1 MGTAISKRLN
11 GPLPVAVLFVLIL
24 ASLFLFS
31 RATQN
36 SQVFGQLYLLLLAL
50 VIIELFVLAVLIGLN
65 LQRLLRQ
72 FRNRATGSR
81 ITARLVV
88 MFIALAVLPSSILF
102 YFSVDFIRKG
112 IDSWFDVKVE
122 QALEDSLNLSRSA
135 LDWRLS
141 DLHRQ
146 VGIMAEDIAQAAP
159 ATLDLT
165 LNELRRRSA
174 ALEINLMTQMG
185 RSLAY
190 SSELAPKGPPQR
202 LDRLILEQLRSSN
215 EYVALEN
222 NLGTHEGQFARIVV
236 DMPVP
241 RTDNLTVMSL
251 ASQASLVTATEP
263 VAEPNGQRLQ
273 VIFAIPAHVT
283 VLAESVKNAA
293 AHYERLEFLRGP
305 LKFSF
310 ILTLTLVLALTL
322 FTAVW
327 AAFYFSKRLIA
338 PIRILAIGTRAVA
351 SGDYH
356 RRLPVSSFA
365 NDELGFL
372 VQSFDIMMGRIAN
385 AQDEVQRSHQDAE
398 KQRAYLEAVLCH
410 LSSGVMAFS
419 GDGNLRTANDR
430 ADQILGV
437 SLREHLGLDLN
448 RLALDHAHLQGLV
461 DLLASH
467 FDDHD
472 EIWEEELVL
481 FGPEGRQILIV
492 RGVVL
497 PSSDGDGAG
506 DVVVFEDIT
515 NLIQAQRNAA
525 WGEVARR
532 LAHEIKN
539 PLTPIQLSAERL
551 RHKYLPHMSEEE
563 GAVLSRATHTI
574 VQQVEAMKK
583 MVQAFSDYARS
594 PKLEVVAV
602 DFNALVDDVA
612 ELYVGDSETIKIT
625 TQLDVELGAID
636 ADAGRLRQLLH
647 NLIKNGIEACGT
659 GVTPHLKIQTRLFI
673 TDELKALELSVE
685 DNGPGIPA
693 NLLEHLF
700 EPYVSAKPKG
710 SGLGLAIVKKIVE
723 EHHGVV
729 WVENE
734 DGGGAR
740 FIIRMPLTAK
750 HEAELS
756 PGSRQRSLF
765 E

>member
-1 MGTAISKRLN
+1 MASAITKRLN
-11 GPLPVAVLFVLIL
+11 GPWPVAGLFVLLL

-31 RATQN
+31 SATQN
-36 SQVFGQLYLLLLAL
+36 SQAFGRQYLLLLAL
-50 VIIELFVLAVLIGLN
+50 VIVELLVLAALIGLN

-72 FRNRATGSR
+72 YRNRATGSR

-88 MFIALAVLPSSILF
+88 MFIALAVLPSSVLY

-135 LDWRLS
+135 LNWRLS

-146 VGIMAEDIAQAAP
+146 VGIMAEDISQSAP

-165 LNELRRRSA
+165 LDELRRRSG
-174 ALEINLMTQMG
+174 ALEINLVTAQG
-185 RSLAY
+185 ASVAY
-190 SSELAPKGPPQR
+190 SSELAPAGPPQR
-202 LDRLILEQLRSSN
+202 PGRLILEQLQSN
-215 EYVALEN
+215 EYVGLEHN
-222 NLGTHEGQFARIVV
+222 IGDHEGQFARIVV
-236 DMPVP
+236 FMPELPENNVTIMSQTMQLAAKEVVP
-241 RTDNLTVMSL
+241 DFG
-251 ASQASLVTATEP
+251 
-263 VAEPNGQRLQ
+263 GQRLQ
-273 VIFAIPAHVT
+273 VIFAIPAHVS
-283 VLAESVKNAA
+283 VLAESVKDAA

-327 AAFYFSKRLIA
+327 AAFYFAKRLIA
-338 PIRILAIGTRAVA
+338 PIRILAIGTRAVT

-372 VQSFDIMMGRIAN
+372 VQSFNIMMGRIAN
-385 AQDEVQRSHQDAE
+385 AQGEVQRSHQDAE

-410 LSSGVMAFS
+410 LSSGVMTFS
-419 GDGNLRTANDR
+419 ADGNLRTANPR

-437 SLREHLGLDLN
+437 SLTEHLSLDLN
-448 RLALDHAHLQGLV
+448 RLAADHAHLQSLV
-461 DLLASH
+461 DLLGGHLAAH
-467 FDDHD
+467 DDV
-472 EIWEEELVL
+472 WEEELVL
-481 FGPEGRQILIV
+481 FGPEGRQILMC
-492 RGVVL
+492 RGVAL
-497 PSSDGDGAG
+497 PSGEEGEDGGG
-506 DVVVFEDIT
+506 GEVVVFEDVT
-515 NLIQAQRNAA
+515 SLIQAQRDAA

-551 RHKYLPHMSEEE
+551 RHKYLPNMTEEE
-563 GAVLSRATHTI
+563 GAVLGRATHTI

-602 DFNALVDDVA
+602 DFNALIDEVA
-612 ELYVGDSETIKIT
+612 ELYVGNSVNVEIK
-625 TQLDVELGAID
+625 TQLDSDLDSID

-647 NLIKNGIEACGT
+647 NLIKNGIEACNGSQAPCLT
-659 GVTPHLKIQTRLFI
+659 IQTRLFV
-673 TDELKALELSVE
+673 TEELKAVELNVY
-685 DNGPGIPA
+685 DNGPGIPSE
-693 NLLEHLF
+693 LLEHLF

-734 DGGGAR
+734 DDGGAR

-750 HEAELS
+750 HEMALN